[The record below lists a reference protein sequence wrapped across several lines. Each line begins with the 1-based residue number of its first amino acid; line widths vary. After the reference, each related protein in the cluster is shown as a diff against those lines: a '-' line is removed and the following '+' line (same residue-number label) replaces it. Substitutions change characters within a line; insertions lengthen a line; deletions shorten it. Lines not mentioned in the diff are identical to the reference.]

1 MLDDRDEPLWLV
13 FEASSLNYTNDSN
26 AGRDKALSAIASK
39 RDPGALLPTTLASPS
54 SLKSVRRYAVA
65 APARVT
71 STKLTPYLSSRNAAI
86 STQWS
91 ADVRGVSKAWSSG
104 LPPCA
109 DLSGGWGSGRSGR
122 ASARDPNPHP
132 NVTISRALVDDL

>member
-71 STKLTPYLSSRNAAI
+71 STKLSPYLSSRNAAI

-91 ADVRGVSKAWSSG
+91 ADVRGVSKA
-104 LPPCA
+104 
-109 DLSGGWGSGRSGR
+109 
-122 ASARDPNPHP
+122 
-132 NVTISRALVDDL
+132 